1 VSAPDAAE
9 RATERAA
16 RALAGAG
23 RYPRPSGLAKRTSG
37 LGIDQRTWLQHT
49 FIYYHLLQ
57 ETREVDAMSV
67 RKRTWTTWKGEMKE
81 AWVVDYADQNGKR
94 HLKTFLKKKLA
105 DAFATTAKIQIRH
118 GVHTA
123 DSESITVAAAG
134 KLWIATAEKN
144 RLERTTV
151 DQYQQHLDLHI
162 APYLGRVKLSQLS
175 APMVREFEDKLS
187 HGVSAPGTADHG
199 PRSPAMVRKIRGSLG
214 AILADAQECGLVA
227 RNVVRELRANRR
239 RGKERRAERRHKGKL
254 KVGVDIPA
262 PAEIRAIIEAADGR
276 WRPFILT
283 AILTGL
289 RASELRG
296 LRWSDVDL
304 KKRELHVSQR
314 ADRYQDIDVP
324 KSAAGHRTVPI
335 TPKLASVLTE
345 WKLACPKGGAGLVF
359 PNGDG
364 KVEWHSNIINR
375 VWKPLQLA
383 AGVTVPAVRDGKVV
397 RDEHGKPVVKAK
409 YTGLHAL
416 RHFYASW
423 CINQEEDGGLAL
435 PAKVVQERLGHSSI
449 TVTLDTYGHLF
460 PRGDDSAKL
469 AQAEAR
475 LWG

>member
-1 VSAPDAAE
+1 V
-9 RATERAA
+9 
-16 RALAGAG
+16 
-23 RYPRPSGLAKRTSG
+23 
-37 LGIDQRTWLQHT
+37 
-49 FIYYHLLQ
+49 
-57 ETREVDAMSV
+57 SV
-67 RKRTWTTWKGEMKE
+67 RKRTWVTRRGETKE

-123 DSESITVAAAG
+123 DSASVTVAAAG

-144 RLERTTV
+144 RLERATV
-151 DQYQQHLDLHI
+151 DQYQQHLNLHI

-187 HGVSAPGTADHG
+187 HGIPAPGTTDSS

-214 AILADAQECGLVA
+214 AILADAQERGLVA
-227 RNVVRELRANRR
+227 RNVVRELRATRR
-239 RGKERRAERRHKGKL
+239 RGKERQAERRHKGKL

-262 PAEIRAIIEAADGR
+262 PAEIKAIIEAATGK
-276 WRPFILT
+276 WRPFFLT
-283 AILTGL
+283 AIFTGL

-296 LRWSDVDL
+296 LRWEDVHL
-304 KKRELHVSQR
+304 KKRELHVTQR

-324 KSAAGHRTVPI
+324 KSAAGHRTVPL
-335 TPKLASVLTE
+335 TPKLASALTE
-345 WKLACPKGGAGLVF
+345 WKLACPKGEAGLVF
-359 PNGDG
+359 PNGNG
-364 KVEWHSNIINR
+364 RVESHSNIINR

-383 AGVTVPAVRDGKVV
+383 AGVTVPVRDGKVV
-397 RDEHGKPVVKAK
+397 RDEHGKPIARAK

-423 CINQEEDGGLAL
+423 CINQEVDGGLAL
-435 PAKVVQERLGHSSI
+435 PPKVVQERLGHSSI

-469 AQAEAR
+469 AEAEAR